1 LKEIDDMKK
10 NYEKLAVKLN
20 VMSTEIKRTENV
32 ILDIKSNQNK
42 SFNTTTCET
51 NESIKYSDYKNDDIN
66 SRNIKQILNIL
77 SSNFNYNF
85 NDSTKLS
92 DKIIKIENHIES
104 LEKMT
109 STKLD
114 KFDKSSENLVHS
126 INTINR

>member
-1 LKEIDDMKK
+1 MKEIDDMKK

-77 SSNFNYNF
+77 SSNFN
-85 NDSTKLS
+85 
-92 DKIIKIENHIES
+92 
-104 LEKMT
+104 
-109 STKLD
+109 
-114 KFDKSSENLVHS
+114 
-126 INTINR
+126 